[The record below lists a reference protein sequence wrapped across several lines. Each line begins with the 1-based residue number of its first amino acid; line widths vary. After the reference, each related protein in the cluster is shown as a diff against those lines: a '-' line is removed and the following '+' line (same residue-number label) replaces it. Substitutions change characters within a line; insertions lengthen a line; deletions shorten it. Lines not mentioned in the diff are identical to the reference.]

1 MGIPSQLSSG
11 LLLEDR
17 GLLIRWGEIPDPQGE
32 TKYFTWRDAVILD
45 GMKATVVAPAK
56 VPLEVI
62 HVHPAFLDGAK
73 TETEQFDLAL
83 QDLTARVGPPTRR
96 RKTESSLA
104 AGLFY
109 PEASWTFD
117 AVTIRARVLENV
129 GAAYIPYFELTVR
142 RRSTR

>member
-56 VPLEVI
+56 DPLEVI
-62 HVHPAFLDGAK
+62 HVHPSLLEGARN
-73 TETEQFDLAL
+73 ETEQFDLAL

-96 RKTESSLA
+96 EQRESSLA
-104 AGLFY
+104 EGLTY
-109 PEASWTFD
+109 PRASWKFGD
-117 AVTIRARVLENV
+117 VTIEARVVEN
-129 GAAYIPYFELTVR
+129 ASFAYFPTFKLTLSR
-142 RRSTR
+142 PLDR